1 MKILVRVP
9 LPSAA
14 AAFLALADWDFWSP
28 WKTIQRV
35 PMVSDGS
42 SGPGDPGVARAADE
56 LGKPSKEEGV
66 PPVRGAAKEQPR
78 RC

>member
-28 WKTIQRV
+28 WKTIQKV
-35 PMVSDGS
+35 PMVSDG
-42 SGPGDPGVARAADE
+42 PGGPGVARAADE
-56 LGKPSKEEGV
+56 LGKPSKEEDV
-66 PPVRGAAKEQPR
+66 PPVRGAAEDQLR